1 MRTILYLLC
10 SHTDHLTFVSIA
22 YARYPKKSKNDILE
36 NGTILFYI
44 NSIYNSIKKFNKK
57 LLRHLTKVSI
67 NKRNSHTHY
76 STNSYG

>member
-36 NGTILFYI
+36 NVTILFYM
-44 NSIYNSIKKFNKK
+44 NSIYNSIKKFNEK
-57 LLRHLTKVSI
+57 LLRHLVSI
-67 NKRNSHTHY
+67 NERNSHTHY